1 VVNSDQ
7 YLINVGKTMPCLPS
21 PRKITIFM
29 TVGSGYQS
37 QMGGLWHC
45 FNHKKLMM
53 SMMLGNSDFFWL
65 WLWFYIDCYMFFFIV
80 TIVTMIFWLL
90 LWHCYCDCYIQKSH
104 EARLPASSHLA
115 TSPQPATSAMV
126 FCDMRH
132 LTKFKDQYL
141 INIQKTINIEKTMER
156 STIL

>member
-1 VVNSDQ
+1 MINTWLMLVKQCHVYHPPGKSPFLWRWDQVTNPKSVVYDIVLTTKN
-7 YLINVGKTMPCLPS
+7 LWWVWCLG
-21 PRKITIFM
+21 IVIF
-29 TVGSGYQS
+29 
-37 QMGGLWHC
+37 L
-45 FNHKKLMM
+45 
-53 SMMLGNSDFFWL
+53 
-65 WLWFYIDCYMFFFIV
+65 
-80 TIVTMIFWLL
+80 IVTMILYRLLYVFFHCYYCYYDFLIVTMTLL
-90 LWHCYCDCYIQKSH
+90 LCYIQKSH

>member
-1 VVNSDQ
+1 MVNSDQ

-90 LWHCYCDCYIQKSH
+90 LWHCYCVIYKNLMKRAFRHHLIWQH
-104 EARLPASSHLA
+104 RLNLQQVPWFFVTCGISRNS
-115 TSPQPATSAMV
+115 
-126 FCDMRH
+126 
-132 LTKFKDQYL
+132 K
-141 INIQKTINIEKTMER
+141 INI
-156 STIL
+156 